1 MRRVLARHVL
11 SPATGDPELP
21 WDNRDDCQYAA
32 HPAGWA
38 RSCLQTGVWLTT
50 PGTRP
55 RRVVGV
61 AQVRPVRERSSALR
75 SHAPAAV
82 SPALWADDASLK
94 TGPRPFRSD
103 LAGLAVPGTHAPT

>member
-38 RSCLQTGVWLTT
+38 RSC
-50 PGTRP
+50 
-55 RRVVGV
+55 
-61 AQVRPVRERSSALR
+61 
-75 SHAPAAV
+75 
-82 SPALWADDASLK
+82 
-94 TGPRPFRSD
+94 RSD